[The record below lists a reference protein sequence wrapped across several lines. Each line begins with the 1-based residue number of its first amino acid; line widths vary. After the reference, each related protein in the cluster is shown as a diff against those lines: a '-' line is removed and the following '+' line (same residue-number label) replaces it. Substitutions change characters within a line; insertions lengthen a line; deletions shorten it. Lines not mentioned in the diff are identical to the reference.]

1 MTTPSDAAPPAAPES
16 DITPV
21 SIEDEMRSSYLDYAM
36 SVIVSRALPD
46 VRDGLKPVHRRILF
60 SMKENG
66 YEHGKPFRKS
76 ARIVGDVMGKYHPH
90 GDQAIYDAMV
100 RMAQGF
106 SMRVMLID
114 GQGNFGSMDGDRAAA
129 MRYTEARLALASHWL
144 LEDIDKNTVD
154 FQPNYDETVQ
164 EPTVLPA
171 GFPNLLVNGAGGI
184 AVGMATNIP
193 PHNLGEV
200 IDACCA
206 YIDDPEVTI
215 DQLIQNHVSGPDFPT
230 GGLIMGRNG
239 IMAAYHTGRGS
250 VMMRSR
256 TTFEEVR
263 DRTAII
269 VHEVPYQVNKARM
282 IEIIAEY
289 VRDKKIEGIADL
301 RDESDRKGV
310 RVVIE
315 LKRDAEPEVVLANL
329 FKFTPLQTSFGVNM
343 LALNGG
349 QPQLMNL
356 KEIVAA
362 FVEFREEVVRR
373 RTVFELDKAREKA
386 HILVGLAVAV
396 TNIDAVIAMIRAAK
410 DPVQARKQLMAKA
423 WPAREVAAMI
433 KLLDEPGRGIA
444 KDGTYKLSTE
454 QAKAIL
460 ELRLHR
466 LTGLERDK
474 IGDDLKELGKQING
488 YLKLLGSRKELYALI
503 RAELLAVKEKFNT
516 PRRTVIDDS
525 EFEHDIEDLIQ
536 REDMVVTVTNTGYVK
551 RVPLSTYRA
560 QRRGGK
566 GRTGMATRE
575 EDFVSQVFVVNTH
588 TPVLF
593 FSSAGLVYK
602 LKVYK
607 LPLGTPQA
615 RGKALINIL
624 PLAEGETITT
634 LMPLPEDEDTWG
646 NLYVMF
652 ATASG
657 GARRN
662 SLKDFVNVKANGK
675 IAMKLKDGDK
685 LVRVRTCT
693 EDDDIMLSARG
704 GKCIRFPVTAVR
716 VFTGRTSAGVRGMS
730 LARKDE
736 VISMSVLRHVKAS
749 VEDRDEY
756 LAAVHA
762 ARRLRGSDY
771 TDRAD
776 DRKRDEALAARL
788 QDAKFKQMAA
798 DEEFILTITADGMG
812 KRSSAYEYR
821 IAGRG
826 GKGIAAID
834 TQRGDKTTRVVA
846 AFTVM
851 DADQIVMVSDG
862 GQIIRC
868 PINQISVVGRASRGV
883 TLFKTAADEK
893 VVSVTRLRDVNG
905 AGGEDD
911 AAGDGA
917 GGADDGPPPEPM
929 DEAAAQA
936 LAERLDAAAQAGDDA
951 DLGLGDDAGGDLVL
965 AGDEGDDGLDVGD
978 ADDAEADETEE
989 DEER

>member
-1 MTTPSDAAPPAAPES
+1 MTPPDDPVAPTAPDS
-16 DITPV
+16 DITQV
-21 SIEDEMRSSYLDYAM
+21 SIVDEMRTSYLDYAM

-46 VRDGLKPVHRRILF
+46 VRDGLKPVHRRILYA
-60 SMKENG
+60 MKENG

-100 RMAQGF
+100 RMAQNF
-106 SMRVMLID
+106 SMRLMLID

-129 MRYTEARLALASHWL
+129 MRYTEARLALAAHAL
-144 LEDIDKNTVD
+144 LEDIDRETVD
-154 FQPNYDETVQ
+154 FQPNYDETVK
-164 EPTVLPA
+164 EPSVLPA

-206 YIDDPEVTI
+206 YIDNPDISI
-215 DQLIQNHVSGPDFPT
+215 DELIQNHIVGPDFPT

-239 IMAAYHTGRGS
+239 ILQAYHTGRGS
-250 VMMRSR
+250 VVMRGKS
-256 TTFEEVR
+256 TIEDVR
-263 DRTAII
+263 DRKAIV
-269 VHEVPYQVNKARM
+269 VHEVPYLINKARM
-282 IEIIAEY
+282 IETIADC
-289 VRDKKIEGIADL
+289 VREKRIEGIADL
-301 RDESDRKGV
+301 RDESDRNGV

-315 LKRDAEPEVVLANL
+315 LRRDAEPDVVLAQL
-329 FKFTPLQTSFGVNM
+329 HKFTPLQTSFGVNM

-356 KEIVAA
+356 KEIIAA
-362 FVEFREEVVRR
+362 FVAFREEVVRR
-373 RTVFELDKAREKA
+373 RTVFELGKAREKA
-386 HILVGLAVAV
+386 HVLVGLAVAV
-396 TNIDAVIAMIRAAK
+396 SNIDAVIALIRAAK
-410 DPVQARKQLMAKA
+410 DPNVARRQLMAKA
-423 WPAREVAAMI
+423 WPAKDVAQMI
-433 KLLDEPGRGIA
+433 KLLDEPGRAIA
-444 KDGTYKLSTE
+444 KDGTYRLSRE

-460 ELRLHR
+460 DLRLHR

-474 IGDDLKELGKQING
+474 IGEDLKELGKQIND
-488 YLKLLGSRKELYALI
+488 YLKILASRKALYALLRKELL
-503 RAELLAVKEKFNT
+503 EVKGKFDDK
-516 PRRTVIDDS
+516 RRTTIDDS

-566 GRTGMATRE
+566 GRAGMATRE
-575 EDFVSQVFVVNTH
+575 EDFVASVFVVNTH

-593 FSSAGLVYK
+593 FSSRGLVYK
-602 LKVYK
+602 MKVYK

-615 RGKALINIL
+615 RGKALINLL

-634 LMPLPEDEDTWG
+634 LMPLPEDESTWAA
-646 NLYVMF
+646 LYVMF

-657 GARRN
+657 RARRN
-662 SLKDFVNVKANGK
+662 SLKDFVSVKANGK
-675 IAMKLKDGDK
+675 IAMKLKDGDR

-693 EDDDIMLSARG
+693 EDDDILLSARS

-716 VFTGRTSAGVRGMS
+716 VFSGRTSAGVRGMR
-730 LARKDE
+730 LKKKDE
-736 VISMSVLRHVKAS
+736 VISMSALRHVKAS

-756 LAAVHA
+756 LQAVHA
-762 ARRLRGSDY
+762 ARRLKGSDY

-776 DRKRDEALAARL
+776 DKARDKKLAAKL
-788 QDAKFKQMAA
+788 EDPKFQQMAA
-798 DEEFILTITADGMG
+798 DEEFVLTIAADGLG

-826 GKGIAAID
+826 GQGIAAID
-834 TQRGDKTTRVVA
+834 VARGNNTTHVVA
-846 AFTVM
+846 SFPVVA
-851 DADQIVMVSDG
+851 DDQIVMVSDG

-868 PINQISVVGRASRGV
+868 PVDQISIVGRASRGV

-893 VVSVTRLRDVNG
+893 VVSVSRLRDVNG
-905 AGGEDD
+905 
-911 AAGDGA
+911 
-917 GGADDGPPPEPM
+917 
-929 DEAAAQA
+929 
-936 LAERLDAAAQAGDDA
+936 
-951 DLGLGDDAGGDLVL
+951 
-965 AGDEGDDGLDVGD
+965 GDDGD
-978 ADDAEADETEE
+978 DDATAEAGIEAEEGEAAEPTGDNAPDDTGDDKRDDTGEEGETA
-989 DEER
+989 